1 MIRIAPSILSAD
13 FARLGEQVKAVEAAG
28 VDRIQID
35 VMDGRFVPNI
45 TFGPLAVC
53 ALRPLTKLV
62 LEVHLMVKPPEDFIE
77 PFARAGADTLIVHQE
92 STPHLHRAV
101 QMIHDLKKRAGVA
114 LNPST
119 PAGAISEVLGN
130 VELIL
135 IMTVNPGFGGQQ
147 FIPETLGKIRQ
158 VRRALEERGLDSEVE
173 VDGGIHEQTAPEVVR
188 AGANVLVA
196 GSAVF
201 DAEDGVAAAIRRLEK
216 AAARGLPAI
225 HA

>member
-45 TFGPLAVC
+45 TFGPLAVR

-62 LEVHLMVKPPEDFIE
+62 LEVHLMVEPPEDFIE

-92 STPHLHRAV
+92 ATPHLHRAF
-101 QMIHDLKKRAGVA
+101 QMIHDLKKKGGVA

-158 VRRALEERGLDSEVE
+158 VRRALEERGLDSELE